1 MINGRCDHSKFVS
14 PNIHPSPMKAI
25 LISTVWW
32 SRPSCLFLDDRAALL
47 KERVHRRGGHDEWN
61 GSGATRLNKPSE
73 AAGTVCH
80 TKILGANSKTVAES
94 SRIHRK
100 LDDQKRTEPRKRIY
114 ATRGDFPNDVMCL
127 VFVLQCGGCTTDE
140 ADIAPRAETI

>member
-32 SRPSCLFLDDRAALL
+32 SRPSCLFLDDRAALNVFIDG
-47 KERVHRRGGHDEWN
+47 EDMTNGMEVGRHDSTN
-61 GSGATRLNKPSE
+61 RQ
-73 AAGTVCH
+73 
-80 TKILGANSKTVAES
+80 
-94 SRIHRK
+94 R
-100 LDDQKRTEPRKRIY
+100 PR
-114 ATRGDFPNDVMCL
+114 PNDVMCL